1 MREIPKDVYRKA
13 AGVLVSRGN
22 AVALTGAGISVES
35 GIPSFRGS
43 QGMWAKYDPA
53 EYATIGAFLLDPE
66 KIWMMFSEMMG
77 VLEKALP
84 NAAHLGLAEM
94 ERMGI
99 LRSVITQNVDGLHQ
113 AAGSRRVIE
122 YHGNPGELV
131 CLSCWKRYPS
141 REKIAGGIPPGC
153 ECGEILKPDVVLYG
167 EPIPWG
173 AREDA
178 ESEALACDVLL
189 VIGTSAQ
196 VAPAC
201 DIPRIAKEHGAFI
214 IEINPEET
222 SLTRTVTDIHLP
234 GTASAVMG
242 RLVELLENTRKEP
255 NLSH

>member
-1 MREIPKDVYRKA
+1 LREIPKDVYSKA
-13 AGVLVSRGN
+13 AEVLVSRGN

-53 EYATIGAFLLDPE
+53 EYASLGAFLRNPE
-66 KIWMMFSEMMG
+66 KVWEMFSEMIA
-77 VLEKALP
+77 VLAGAVP
-84 NAAHLGLAEM
+84 NAAHLGLAEL

-131 CLSCWKRYPS
+131 CLTCWKRYPS
-141 REKIAGGIPPGC
+141 MEKIAGGIPPRC
-153 ECGEILKPDVVLYG
+153 ECGEILKPDVALFG
-167 EPIPWG
+167 EPIPW
-173 AREDA
+173 AAQEEA
-178 ESEALACDVLL
+178 ESEAQACAVLL

-222 SLTRTVTDIHLP
+222 FLTHSITDLHIP
-234 GTASAVMG
+234 GNASSVISG
-242 RLVELLENTRKEP
+242 LLDEVR
-255 NLSH
+255 